1 MTVHFNFNTGKE
13 IVFFCFLHP
22 VNRDGYIKANL
33 STVEDLKIDI
43 NVIKLCK
50 GCPYLFHMEHQF
62 VKIGDCQ
69 C

>member
-1 MTVHFNFNTGKE
+1 MQDLKKK
-13 IVFFCFLHP
+13 CFTP
-22 VNRDGYIKANL
+22 NQPIYYKANF

-50 GCPYLFHMEHQF
+50 GSSYLFQMEHQF
-62 VKIGDCQ
+62 VKTDDCHCYYSLQ